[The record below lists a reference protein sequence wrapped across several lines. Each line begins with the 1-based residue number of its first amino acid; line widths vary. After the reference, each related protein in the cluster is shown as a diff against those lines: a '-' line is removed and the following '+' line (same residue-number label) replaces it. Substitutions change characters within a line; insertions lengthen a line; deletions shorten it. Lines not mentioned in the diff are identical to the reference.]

1 MHVYLFYKKIN
12 VLKWIITRG
21 RLIAILLFEGE
32 KGGNMVRVLAIFL
45 TLLPSSFAFAHSF
58 SGMKMSVS
66 SFCSFYWHEF
76 IIIVMPTAFMPSV
89 FILIIATVLEDVE
102 SILLAKREGK
112 KREFAVDA

>member
-1 MHVYLFYKKIN
+1 MFIYLLYKKIN

-21 RLIAILLFEGE
+21 RLIAILLYRGG

-45 TLLPSSFAFAHSF
+45 TLLPGSFAFAHSF
-58 SGMKMSVS
+58 SGVKMSVS

-76 IIIVMPTAFMPSV
+76 VIIVMPTAFMLSIFV
-89 FILIIATVLEDVE
+89 LIIATVLEDVE
-102 SILLAKREGK
+102 NILIAKREGK